1 MKEFDITVEFGD
13 CEQAREIYT
22 VITDTK
28 EDAIQTAK
36 EMALDDI
43 SIVEVEDVTDLYA
56 KPHKQNSAKFR
67 RYLLIQTDI
76 HGEDFVLLESK
87 NDSWLIKIAESIS
100 LPDVTKVEVVG
111 TNDLEN
117 RFKTW
122 RTIFTREF

>member
-1 MKEFDITVEFGD
+1 MREFDITVEFCD

-22 VITDTK
+22 IITDTK

-36 EMALDDI
+36 EMALEDI
-43 SIVEVEDVTDLYA
+43 SIVAVEDVTEFYS
-56 KPHKQNSAKFR
+56 KPQKQNPVKFR

-87 NDSWLIKIAESIS
+87 SESWLIKIAESIS

-111 TNDLEN
+111 TNDLEKQ
-117 RFKTW
+117 FKSW
-122 RTIFTREF
+122 RVIFTREF